1 MRLIG
6 YIVAVLLGLPASLVA
21 GAAVFAEGPSIL
33 SSERVIPVVG
43 VYLVAAGLFGFAFR
57 LIWRISNWWRY
68 GISISTPAFF
78 AVGLLGTDIG
88 LGYQFVVRCHDRG
101 LSQCWSAWRHIFRC
115 CASACRWGRR
125 LAQVVPGRMS

>member
-21 GAAVFAEGPSIL
+21 GAAVFADGPSIL

-88 LGYQFVVRCHDRG
+88 LGYQLLYVVM
-101 LSQCWSAWRHIFRC
+101 IV
-115 CASACRWGRR
+115 ASASAGALGGTFFAAALRPVGGDAGWHRWFRG
-125 LAQVVPGRMS
+125 G